1 MPTIN
6 SLLKKLFAKKNEII
20 KIIANLSHFRPG
32 TLIKR
37 YRKCG
42 KPNCHCAK
50 HGAKGHGP
58 QWSLTRAKKGK
69 TITKIIP
76 ADAVD
81 ITKKQIAKYKEFTQ
95 CISELVDVNI
105 KICDELLT
113 SSKEQS
119 SETIETEKKGSQT
132 SSSRKLPKK

>member
-20 KIIANLSHFRPG
+20 KVITNLSFFRPG
-32 TLIKR
+32 TLIER

-42 KPNCHCAK
+42 KSNCHCANE
-50 HGAKGHGP
+50 GAKGHGP

-81 ITKKQIAKYKEFTQ
+81 ITKKQIAEYKEFTR
-95 CISELVDVNI
+95 CVSELVEVNI
-105 KICDELLT
+105 KICDELLNSNQEQT
-113 SSKEQS
+113 SKT
-119 SETIETEKKGSQT
+119 SEPEKKGS
-132 SSSRKLPKK
+132 

>member
-1 MPTIN
+1 MPASN
-6 SLLKKLFAKKNEII
+6 SLLKKLLTKKNEII
-20 KIIANLSHFRPG
+20 KSITNLSVFRPG
-32 TLIKR
+32 TLIER

-50 HGAKGHGP
+50 IEAKGHGP

-76 ADAVD
+76 TDAVTE
-81 ITKKQIAKYKEFTQ
+81 TKKQIVEYQKFTQ
-95 CISELVDVNI
+95 YVSQLVDVNT

-113 SSKEQS
+113 SNKEQIS
-119 SETIETEKKGSQT
+119 KTTESEKKGF
-132 SSSRKLPKK
+132 